1 MLYAIS
7 AQENVNVNPSL
18 LVTHMYAASR
28 VSVINPKEGQ
38 LHVVQT
44 F

>member
-7 AQENVNVNPSL
+7 AQENVNVNPNL
-18 LVTHMYAASR
+18 LETHMYAASR
-28 VSVINPKEGQ
+28 VSIITPKERQ